1 MIVGHDDEY
10 YRGVGVWLYDIAIG
24 RYLRGLGAT
33 GDGIGPYGSGPG
45 QSWVAPPRGIGP
57 GGKGGVGYWSGR
69 GATPETAVQL
79 KGVTVTAMRIPPTDA
94 QAEVLAAQIA
104 FNEIAVPVMLAE
116 PTPFGE
122 MIVAAV
128 NMALFAYQLQLRY
141 NESFTEVFYD
151 KGDPIGL
158 ERFTEKGKGGKLIDP
173 KTKQWI
179 EPDHRRNQG
188 NGTHGGSWWKL
199 YAKDGTRIGTI
210 TKDGRWLRP

>member
-1 MIVGHDDEY
+1 MA
-10 YRGVGVWLYDIAIG
+10 L
-24 RYLRGLGAT
+24 AT
-33 GDGIGPYGSGPG
+33 
-45 QSWVAPPRGIGP
+45 
-57 GGKGGVGYWSGR
+57 
-69 GATPETAVQL
+69 
-79 KGVTVTAMRIPPTDA
+79 
-94 QAEVLAAQIA
+94 AAQIA